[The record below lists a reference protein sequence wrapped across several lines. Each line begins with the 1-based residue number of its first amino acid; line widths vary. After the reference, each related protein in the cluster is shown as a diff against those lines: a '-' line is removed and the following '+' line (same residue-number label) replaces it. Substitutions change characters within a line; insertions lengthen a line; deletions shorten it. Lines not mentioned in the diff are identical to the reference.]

1 MSKARVIHFDI
12 ETYRT
17 TDGAL
22 LDRIVQEAVVKRPAQ
37 NTLKEIKTLWDTT
50 EAQDARAAEA
60 LSKTALDVTLAEV
73 LVVCAMSD
81 DEYILQATVG
91 GNEGCSTADEHDLLS
106 HAAAK
111 LDLHADADTIWCGH
125 NIEGFDLPILINRW
139 RRYRITPPEHFP
151 TYSGRWR
158 GRVYDTMQ
166 RVPTKNGFI
175 SLNEA
180 CARYDI
186 SMAKDTMWNGAPMT
200 GARVAEA
207 YEAGEHKLLLDYCA
221 ADVAMVC
228 ELYSVMT
235 CGGTR
240 GTYGTPDEVGAKVR
254 EIEESHLSDGLKA
267 MAIVKVLDN
276 AGRIPR

>member
-17 TDGAL
+17 TDPAL
-22 LDRIVQEAVVKRPAQ
+22 VESILQEAIEKRPAQ
-37 NTLKEIKTLWDTT
+37 NTLKELKTLWDTT
-50 EAQDARAAEA
+50 EAQEARAAEA
-60 LSKTALDVTLAEV
+60 LSKTALDVTMAEV
-73 LVVCAMSD
+73 LVVCAMRD
-81 DEYILQATVG
+81 EEYILRATSNG
-91 GNEGCSTADEHDLLS
+91 EGDEFELLS
-106 HAAAK
+106 YAAAT
-111 LDLHADADTIWCGH
+111 LGLHADADTIWCGH
-125 NIEGFDLPILINRW
+125 NIEGFDLPILLNRW

-151 TYSGRWR
+151 TYAGRWR
-158 GRVYDTMQ
+158 GRVYDTML
-166 RVPTKNGFI
+166 RIPTKSGFI

-207 YEAGEHKLLLDYCA
+207 YEAGEHQLLRDYCA

-240 GTYGTPDEVGAKVR
+240 GTYGTPDEVAAKVR